1 MKKIIALIFLMT
13 FALGAFSQ
21 TEKSKYE
28 TSKGIIDSLMTA
40 YNITVIE
47 VIVGTT
53 IVGIT
58 NDFHFTKGFLVLN
71 STITAFKSLYYI
83 NFDRLLDFHVS
94 KDGKG
99 YIMYFYFN

>member
-1 MKKIIALIFLMT
+1 MKKIIISIILIT

-28 TSKGIIDSLMTA
+28 TTKGQIDSLMTA

-47 VIVGTT
+47 VFVGTSM
-53 IVGIT
+53 VGLT

-83 NFDRLLDFHVS
+83 NFDRLVDFYVN

-99 YIMYFYFN
+99 YLMVFYFN